1 MPVIQDRLVNLVQV
15 CSRMAL
21 SQVRPQAFTEV
32 KINKDQVSKFFQ
44 DLKDRKLVRGE
55 NLTTYKITD
64 APLSSAG
71 PIQNITGRDLGIPQK
86 KRKTKSRAT
95 PKKEASVQKKAI
107 TKPKPASKK
116 RKGYKL
122 EKSVANSKL

>member
-1 MPVIQDRLVNLVQV
+1 
-15 CSRMAL
+15 MAL

-32 KINKDQVSKFFQ
+32 KINKDQVSRFFQ
-44 DLKDRKLVRGE
+44 DLKDRKLVKGE

-86 KRKTKSRAT
+86 KRKTKSSPISKKQTSNKKKTKSKSEST
-95 PKKEASVQKKAI
+95 P
-107 TKPKPASKK
+107 TKK

>member
-86 KRKTKSRAT
+86 KRKTKSRT
-95 PKKEASVQKKAI
+95 SKKAASVQKKDI
-107 TKPKPASKK
+107 TKTKPASKK
-116 RKGYKL
+116 KKGYKL
-122 EKSVANSKL
+122 EKSVANSKI